1 MAVVRKPNIG
11 PFLRRRW
18 HDLRSGPW
26 LMCSRPFPV
35 SAKMRISPGPRRSQ
49 GRSVYLLDTNVISE
63 ARKGDLANPGVVAFL
78 DRVREENL
86 PVYLSAI
93 SIGEIRQ
100 AVERIRRRGETES
113 AKKLEAWL
121 TKFSS
126 DYDSRILAFDLEC
139 ALVWGVLCAVEPAR
153 PIDKQVAAIALVH
166 DLTLVTGSASG
177 FSRTGAR
184 VLDPFSKLS

>member
-1 MAVVRKPNIG
+1 
-11 PFLRRRW
+11 
-18 HDLRSGPW
+18 
-26 LMCSRPFPV
+26 MCSRPFPV
-35 SAKMRISPGPRRSQ
+35 SAKMRISLGRPRGQ
-49 GRSVYLLDTNVISE
+49 GSPVYLLDTNVISE

-100 AVERIRRRGETES
+100 AVERIRRRGESES
-113 AKKLEAWL
+113 AEKLETWL

-126 DYDSRILAFDLEC
+126 DYDSRILAFDLDC
-139 ALVWGVLCAVEPAR
+139 ALVWGVLCAAEPVR

-166 DLTLVTGSASG
+166 DLTLVTRSAAT
-177 FSRTGAR
+177 FSSTGVR
-184 VLDPFSKLS
+184 VLSPFSKLS